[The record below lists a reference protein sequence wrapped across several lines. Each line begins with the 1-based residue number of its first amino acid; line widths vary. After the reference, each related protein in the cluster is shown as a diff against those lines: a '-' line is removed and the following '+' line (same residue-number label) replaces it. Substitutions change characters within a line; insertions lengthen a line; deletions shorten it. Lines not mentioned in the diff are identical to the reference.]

1 VAARSKARK
10 RALDLLFES
19 EQRGLPTLELLSERQ
34 SLGEQPVPEY
44 AADLVRGVASNR
56 ERIDELI
63 SWNLVDWTLERMPA
77 VDRNVLRIG
86 VYELLWADGVPDG
99 VAISEAVALVEDL
112 STDASPSFVNGVL
125 ARIKADKPTTA
136 LDRDPSVDAQPSL
149 DPEADAAEA
158 EADKPAG
165 GAQDDPA
172 DGHGHG
178 PDSDAPDKHD
188 VDDKFDADDHE
199 PESAPDAQSR

>member
-34 SLGEQPVPEY
+34 SLGEHPVPEY
-44 AADLVRGVASNR
+44 AADLVRGVTSNR

-112 STDASPSFVNGVL
+112 STDASPTFVNGVL

-136 LDRDPSVDAQPSL
+136 LERDLSVDAQPAL
-149 DPEADAAEA
+149 DAADEADEDEDGEEEDLEA
-158 EADKPAG
+158 G
-165 GAQDDPA
+165 FDDSTPL
-172 DGHGHG
+172 
-178 PDSDAPDKHD
+178 PP
-188 VDDKFDADDHE
+188 
-199 PESAPDAQSR
+199 PESSSRPQP